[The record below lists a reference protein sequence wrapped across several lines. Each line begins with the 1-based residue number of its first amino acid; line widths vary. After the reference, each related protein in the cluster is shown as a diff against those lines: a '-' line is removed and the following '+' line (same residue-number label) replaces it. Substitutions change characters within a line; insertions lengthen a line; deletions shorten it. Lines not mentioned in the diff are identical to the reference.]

1 MGRMFGAPMASVLT
15 TMRQI
20 RVLVVDDHGLMIEAV
35 RIAMDREQD
44 IEIVGEARSG
54 REVLPEVARRQP
66 DIVLLDIRMPDVDGL
81 TVLRELRVR
90 RPDVNVVMLSGLA
103 DPQIEREALRAGAL
117 AYLDKRVD
125 PGTLAACLR
134 NVMDGGA
141 AATGTGCVPADEAA
155 FPTLTEREREILVH
169 VSRGKSNA
177 DIAAALWL
185 SKQTIKY
192 HLTNIYRKLGV
203 KGRPGA
209 VRYVFELGLA
219 NELERRPTG

>member
-1 MGRMFGAPMASVLT
+1 MFGVRTASVVK
-15 TMRQI
+15 TMRRI

-35 RIAMDREQD
+35 RIAMDREHD
-44 IEIVGEARSG
+44 IEIVGEARTG

-90 RPDVNVVMLSGLA
+90 HPDVKVVMLSGQA
-103 DPQIEREALRAGAL
+103 DPEIEQEALHAGAL

-125 PGTLAACLR
+125 PSTLAACLR
-134 NVMDGGA
+134 SVMDGAIAGP
-141 AATGTGCVPADEAA
+141 GTGCPPPDGAA
-155 FPTLTEREREILVH
+155 FPALTEREREILVQ

-177 DIAAALWL
+177 DIAATLWL
-185 SKQTIKY
+185 SEQTIKY

-219 NELERRPTG
+219 NELERRPTA